1 MNVKPT
7 EWVRLTDFPS
17 AGSYNSLTDTCI
29 SWWKQY
35 TDGAHSGVYQVSLS
49 KPKNIVDK
57 DICYI
62 GESNCLPKRISDLRS
77 SAGQGN
83 KVTHHMC
90 GVFIREEKIDIESV
104 FVRCLIDEDKKS
116 LEDWLHTQHK
126 VKFGYIMGYAWQ
138 EASGGHKSARINIQS
153 SIKRLNSLEA
163 VEKIQAALNE
173 HKAYLKRN
181 AKATLT
187 EWIL

>member
-7 EWVRLTDFPS
+7 EWVRLIDIPS

-29 SWWKQY
+29 SWWKTY
-35 TDGAHSGVYQVSLS
+35 TGGIYAGVYQVSLNR
-49 KPKNIVDK
+49 PKNIVDK

-62 GESNCLPKRISDLRS
+62 GQSDTLPKRLSDLRS

-83 KVTHHMC
+83 VVTHHSC
-90 GVFIREEKIDIESV
+90 GVFIREEKIDIETV
-104 FVRCLIDEDKKS
+104 FVRCLIDKDKKA
-116 LEDWLHTQHK
+116 LEDWLHKEHK
-126 VKFGYIMGYAWQ
+126 TKFGFRVGYAWE
-138 EASGGHKSARINIQS
+138 EASGGHKAARITAQA
-153 SIKRLNSLEA
+153 SIKRLKTLEA
-163 VEKIQAALNE
+163 IQKVQDALNE

-181 AKATLT
+181 TKATLA